1 MSTSDPRTLL
11 DEATREL
18 PADVAR
24 VPLGEIH
31 RRVRRRRARR
41 TLVAAA
47 AAALLAVGLV
57 PLLRGVAPSTPD
69 PAVSRPPANSLPWS
83 FAFRDG
89 DKVWIYLHR
98 QDCRVL
104 DAPAVAIES
113 QGDTAVVTVTGSLR
127 RADDCTRA
135 GIPAVELLPNSVSAQ
150 QILVDPATGRRPPVY
165 DRAHLPVAWRD
176 LELNGYG
183 AIARDAGPETFT
195 ASYMTKRPKNLELV
209 MSQVDIVGTDPAKA
223 TPGGVPLRVGP
234 VDGVLYDV
242 LGEYRFLWRVPAP
255 GGELGYEVTPLR
267 LNLSRADFVE
277 LLDGFTWS

>member
-47 AAALLAVGLV
+47 AAALLAVGLM
-57 PLLRGVAPSTPD
+57 PLLRGVVQPAPD
-69 PAVSRPPANSLPWS
+69 PAVPRPPANSLPWS
-83 FAFRDG
+83 FAYRDG
-89 DKVWIYLHR
+89 DRVWVYLHR

-104 DAPAVAIES
+104 DAPAVAVES
-113 QGDTAVVTVTGSLR
+113 QGDTAVVTVTGTLR
-127 RADDCTRA
+127 RPDDCTRA
-135 GIPAVELLPNSVSAQ
+135 GIPMVELPPHSVGAG

-165 DRAHLPVAWRD
+165 DRAHLPVAWRGSA
-176 LELNGYG
+176 LNGYG
-183 AIARDAGPETFT
+183 AVARDADPETFEAQYT
-195 ASYMTKRPKNLELV
+195 PNPSTDLELAL
-209 MSQVDIVGTDPAKA
+209 SQVYVSGTDPAKA
-223 TPGGVPLRVGP
+223 TPGGVPLRVGTA
-234 VDGVLYDV
+234 DGILYDV
-242 LGEYRFLWRVPAP
+242 LGEYRFLWRVHTP
-255 GGELGYEVTPLR
+255 GGELGYEVTSLR
-267 LNLSRADFVE
+267 PRLSRAEFVA